1 MFISNTPGANR
12 LSSHYLPRESNATIK
27 SKQIT
32 DISLNSTDSVSISN
46 AAKMLAE
53 NEIDGSRPASSEVQK
68 QLDTIKAKSALERT
82 NADREFLQK
91 YDIKWSEISAKVD
104 SIRTADEVDYMQ
116 KAGGFVNTMAYLSP
130 KERLLYDELVSN
142 GNTEALRGMSLIAMS
157 RVGNENTQITLPGGK
172 SFNPNS
178 TEITSEN
185 IRNLF
190 KIMFVDSSGD
200 SDRSFDALASY
211 LDQRDSS

>member
-1 MFISNTPGANR
+1 MFISNTPSANR

-27 SKQIT
+27 SKQST
-32 DISLNSTDSVSISN
+32 DILSNSTDSVSISN

-53 NEIDGSRPASSEVQK
+53 NEIDGSKPTSPEIQK
-68 QLDTIKAKSALERT
+68 QLDTIKDKSALERT
-82 NADREFLQK
+82 NADMEFLQK
-91 YDIKWSEISAKVD
+91 YDIKWSEISAKTD

-157 RVGNENTQITLPGGK
+157 RVGNENTQITLSGGK